1 MLNLAIITEIE
12 RQHKIC
18 LSEID
23 NDTSIDYQKLSEF
36 LWLQI
41 CILDVLIAN
50 GSPDMDTVTEYMRYF
65 DKKNET
71 FFM

>member
-1 MLNLAIITEIE
+1 MINLAIIEEIE

-18 LSEID
+18 LENID
-23 NDTSIDYQKLSEF
+23 GDTTIDYKQLSEF

-50 GSPDMDTVTEYMRYF
+50 ENIDMETVTEYMQYF
-65 DKKNET
+65 DKGHAD
-71 FFM
+71 FFN